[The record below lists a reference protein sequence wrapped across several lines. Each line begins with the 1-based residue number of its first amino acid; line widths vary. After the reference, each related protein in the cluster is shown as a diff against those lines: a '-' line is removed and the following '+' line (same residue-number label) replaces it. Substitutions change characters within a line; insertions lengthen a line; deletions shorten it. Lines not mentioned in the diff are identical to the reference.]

1 MSATLQDETRLQTQ
15 QDLRFKM
22 GQFWDVK
29 LPIDRTDLKYW
40 PRFLTS
46 STGGT
51 TFPDLAW
58 TIPVIANSASDL
70 VPTLFAC
77 RTINKVINVRNWL
90 VSELQQVLPKSEA
103 KNRELAKKLVLPFH
117 AEMDSIDWRETLGAL
132 ASRSAPWIVATILA
146 NVGIDIAVTNVICID
161 MPDSV
166 EDMVQWAGRASR
178 DGSGGL
184 LVVYASEEMEYIPE
198 AERDLSTYG
207 TKLTKVKIEQHEQ
220 FQASCQPVMVH
231 FFNPRINKCHCTV
244 LCQYFGDQ
252 FMLPEA
258 CCKKCDP
265 ELLRSHIEAVGV
277 YLHTHPKM
285 IKETLTPFLPCSN
298 PQQLPTQPTQVA
310 LQKLLVWQH

>member
-1 MSATLQDETRLQTQ
+1 MRLDFQ
-15 QDLRFKM
+15 
-22 GQFWDVK
+22 
-29 LPIDRTDLKYW
+29 
-40 PRFLTS
+40 LT
-46 STGGT
+46 
-51 TFPDLAW
+51 
-58 TIPVIANSASDL
+58 V
-70 VPTLFAC
+70 V
-77 RTINKVINVRNWL
+77 
-90 VSELQQVLPKSEA
+90 LQQVLLKSEA
-103 KNRELAKKLVLPFH
+103 ENRELAKKLVLPFH
-117 AEMDSIDWRETLGAL
+117 AEMDSIDQRETLGAL

-265 ELLRSHIEAVGV
+265 ELLRSHIEAVEE
-277 YLHTHPKM
+277 YLHTHRKLIRKRQAHCLPGSNLK
-285 IKETLTPFLPCSN
+285 KLPSDLTK
-298 PQQLPTQPTQVA
+298 VA
-310 LQKLLVWQH
+310 LQKLLVWRHQMWDQRSLSLNQPINITPEIILVETDLASLASHIHVASTQEHFDFM